1 MLMVWL
7 LNDAPIQSRG
17 LERLFRI
24 WIGDAFTRIRV
35 VESGKTCELVSP
47 ARGDRSSQI
56 FFKIAEKK
64 KWRLRSELF
73 AHEEHGRRRSQQDNC
88 CARSNGPGICQGD
101 DSFSECPISYLIVI
115 LEERDKCSRRQ
126 AFRRFATSFAISVKR
141 HFALICESPNQATA
155 QLLDRASCIVG
166 IITIL
171 FAGDQY
177 VQGVMDIVIPLRIV

>member
-7 LNDAPIQSRG
+7 LNDAPIQARG

-64 KWRLRSELF
+64 KWRLCSELF
-73 AHEEHGRRRSQQDNC
+73 AHEEHWRRRSQQKNRC
-88 CARSNGPGICQGD
+88 GCSNSTGICEGD
-101 DSFSECPISYLIVI
+101 DSFSECPISYLIMI
-115 LEERDKCSRRQ
+115 LEETNKCSRRQ
-126 AFRRFATSFAISVKR
+126 ALGRFATSFAMVVKR
-141 HFALICESPNQATA
+141 HFA
-155 QLLDRASCIVG
+155 
-166 IITIL
+166 
-171 FAGDQY
+171 
-177 VQGVMDIVIPLRIV
+177 